1 MNEALLDLLV
11 IAALVVAAAG
21 IIVPV
26 LPGTLLALGA
36 LLVWAI
42 VTGGAIAWGAFAVM
56 ALVIGAGQVLKY
68 LLPHRS
74 LTAAGVPGRSILV
87 GGVAAIIGFF
97 VIPVVGLIVGFIGGL
112 YVAEHVRLRDWT
124 LAKDSTWAA
133 MKATGF
139 SILIELGAL
148 MFAAAVWAA
157 ALVLLAQQ

>member
-1 MNEALLDLLV
+1 VNEVLLDLLV
-11 IAALVVAAAG
+11 VVALVVAAAG

-26 LPGTLLALGA
+26 LPGTFLALGA

-42 VTGGAIAWGAFAVM
+42 LTGGSIAWGAFAVM
-56 ALVIGAGQVLKY
+56 AVVIGAGQVLKY
-68 LLPHRS
+68 LLPHKS

-97 VIPVVGLIVGFIGGL
+97 LIPVVGLIVGFIGGL
-112 YVAEHVRLRDWT
+112 YLAEHVRLRDWT
-124 LAKDSTWAA
+124 SAKQSTWAA

-148 MFAAAVWAA
+148 MLAAAVWGG

>member
-1 MNEALLDLLV
+1 MNDVLLDLLV
-11 IAALVVAAAG
+11 VVALVVAAAG

-26 LPGTLLALGA
+26 LPGTFLALGA

-42 VTGGAIAWGAFAVM
+42 LTGGAIAWGSFAVM

-68 LLPHRS
+68 LLPHKS
-74 LTAAGVPGRSILV
+74 LTAAGVPSRSILV

-97 VIPVVGLIVGFIGGL
+97 LIPIVGLVVGFIGGL

-124 LAKDSTWAA
+124 LAKQSTWAA

-148 MFAAAVWAA
+148 MVAAAVWAGS
-157 ALVLLAQQ
+157 LVLLAQQ